1 MPPEYVLRW
10 VPLELLGVVAAVAAG
25 AWLWRSILGPALKRA
40 AAVAKLAEQTF
51 LDWQG
56 EPKRDGVPAR
66 PGVMARLAT
75 YDERIEG
82 MTMALSEHNAAIE
95 EIRYH
100 IQPNH
105 NGSAHDALVRKLD
118 ALAEKIDE
126 QGERQGHL
134 ADAQLTVAGQLDRI
148 EQDKRAAHDEILR
161 RIGRIESHRPD
172 GEES

>member
-1 MPPEYVLRW
+1 MPPEYVLQW
-10 VPLELLGVVAAVAAG
+10 LPLELMGVVAAVAAG

-40 AAVAKLAEQTF
+40 RAVWRQFEDF
-51 LDWQG
+51 LESWQG
-56 EPKRDGVPAR
+56 RPAR
-66 PGVMARLAT
+66 PGYPAEPGIP
-75 YDERIEG
+75 ERVAGIEELVPG
-82 MTMALSEHNAAIE
+82 WTTALSEHTEAIE

-105 NGSAHDALVRKLD
+105 GGSAHDALVRKID
-118 ALAEKIDE
+118 AM
-126 QGERQGHL
+126 GERLAHL